1 VIKEKSIVLVKIDGE
16 GFILMIDKILGPEKA
31 KIEDIADR
39 LDLFCSKISEK
50 SSPELFDVFKNIVR
64 DELGIDVSMI
74 RADLEIIIN
83 SDGFAAPLK
92 KQDNLNAKRY
102 FTDKGNN
109 WLKGELD
116 GYTVYAK
123 VYSEPSQYG
132 IDKGLISKL
141 HIKDKDGKEVVS
153 YDRGWETKPLHEHRE
168 IYEKVSKEL
177 VIRRLEMNVKEQQQG
192 KRKQSSHER

>member
-1 VIKEKSIVLVKIDGE
+1 
-16 GFILMIDKILGPEKA
+16 MTDKILGPEKA

-50 SSPELFDVFKNIVR
+50 SDPELFDAFKNIVR

-74 RADLEIIIN
+74 RADLEINIK
-83 SDGFAAPLK
+83 SDDFTAPLK
-92 KQDNLNAKRY
+92 EQDKLDATRH

-109 WLKGELD
+109 WLEGKLD

-123 VYSEPSQYG
+123 VFPEPSQYG
-132 IDKGLISKL
+132 IDSGMISKL

-153 YDRGWETKPLHEHRE
+153 YDRGWETKPLYEHRE
-168 IYEKVSKEL
+168 IYEKIMKEL
-177 VIRRLEMNVKEQQQG
+177 VIQRLEMNVKDKNQG
-192 KRKQSSHER
+192 KRKQSGHER